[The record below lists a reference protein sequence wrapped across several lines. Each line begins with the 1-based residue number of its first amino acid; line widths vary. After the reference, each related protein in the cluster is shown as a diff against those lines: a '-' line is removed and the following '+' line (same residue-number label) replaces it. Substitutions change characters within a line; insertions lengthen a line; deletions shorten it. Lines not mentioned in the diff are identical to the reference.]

1 MTKEEALHF
10 INKWSEVEKIH
21 IEEVRALSY
30 AERLQQID
38 NLYQF
43 ATVTSNINAESLE
56 ETLAPF
62 ENINQ
67 LKDMHAR

>member
-21 IEEVRALSY
+21 IEEVRSLSF
-30 AERLQQID
+30 AERLQQLD

-43 ATVTSNINAESLE
+43 ATIISDIKAESPE